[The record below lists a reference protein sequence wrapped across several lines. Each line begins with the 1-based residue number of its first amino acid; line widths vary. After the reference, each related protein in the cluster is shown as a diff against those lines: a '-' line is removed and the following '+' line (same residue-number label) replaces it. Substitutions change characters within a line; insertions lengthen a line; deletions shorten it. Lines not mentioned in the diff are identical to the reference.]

1 MSADRVGEA
10 NRLLP
15 LQRDAA
21 RQGLVSAIRLRLAR
35 GLGAL
40 AALLRSDQGR
50 VRLHTLAVARWV
62 AVVGQLFTVLLVHF
76 SLDIKLQL
84 AALLPAILLS
94 AVVNLV
100 LGLGFKAAT
109 RLSDTSA
116 SILFA
121 FDALQLSYLLALTG
135 GVQNPFVVLL
145 ILPVAVAASMLGRNW
160 TAAITGLTLVC
171 ISALALVPG
180 ELPWRIETLTL
191 PPLYLAAAWAALSMT
206 TVLTAAYAW
215 SIAEE
220 TRRRATALSA
230 TQLALA
236 REQELSALGG
246 QAAAAAHLLGS
257 PLATINIV
265 AKELVRELP
274 EGSPLAEDAQVLL
287 AQARR
292 CREILQTLG
301 RRADDDGHAR
311 FIRAPLSTLL
321 DAIAQEFARPDTT
334 VKVQVEAVDDSD
346 EPEVV
351 PTPELRHSLANLID
365 NAIRFAER
373 TVTITVRP
381 SRAGLAVVI
390 DDDGPG
396 FPAEVLDW
404 LGEPYL
410 STRSEEGGLGLG
422 IFIAITLLARTGAK
436 LHVDNKMKGARV
448 TLSWPP
454 QALERALE
462 EIAHERR
469 GH

>member
-1 MSADRVGEA
+1 MSTDR
-10 NRLLP
+10 
-15 LQRDAA
+15 AA
-21 RQGLVSAIRLRLAR
+21 RTSRLSAPRRDGAPRGGPALRARLGR
-35 GLGAL
+35 GLA
-40 AALLRSDQGR
+40 AASALLRSDQGR

-62 AVVGQLFTVLLVHF
+62 AVVGQLFTVLFVHF
-76 SLDIKLQL
+76 SLDISLPL

-94 AVVNLV
+94 ALVNLV

-109 RLSDTSA
+109 RLGDSSA

-121 FDALQLSYLLALTG
+121 FDTLQLSYLLALTG

-145 ILPVAVAASMLGRNW
+145 VLPVAVAASMLGRDW

-171 ISALALVPG
+171 LSALALLPA
-180 ELPWRIETLTL
+180 ELPWRIEALTL
-191 PPLYLAAAWAALSMT
+191 PPLYVLAAWVALSLT

-257 PLATINIV
+257 PLGTINII

-301 RRADDDGHAR
+301 RRGADDGHAR
-311 FIRAPLSTLL
+311 FTLAPLSTLL
-321 DAIAQEFARPDTT
+321 DAIGQEFARPDVA
-334 VKVQVEAVDDSD
+334 VKVRVEALDDVD

-373 TVTITVRP
+373 SVTITVRP
-381 SRAGLAVVI
+381 SRAGLEVAI

-396 FPAEVLDW
+396 FPPEVLDW

-410 STRSEEGGLGLG
+410 STRNEEGGLGLG

-436 LHVDNKMKGARV
+436 LHVENKIKGARV
-448 TLSWPP
+448 RLSWPP
-454 QALERALE
+454 RALERALE